1 MTPALHTKTSSL
13 SCLAANARANPRTDA
28 KSAKS
33 HAMTS
38 TRAFGLFLR
47 ISSLA
52 RSPRETSRTAMT
64 TTFPSRTAAA
74 AVSTPSPAFAPVT
87 TTTGADSLDDAAR
100 TTPRDRRRVLAR
112 LPTDVDPARVTD
124 VDVIVDE

>member
-1 MTPALHTKTSSL
+1 
-13 SCLAANARANPRTDA
+13 
-28 KSAKS
+28 
-33 HAMTS
+33 
-38 TRAFGLFLR
+38 
-47 ISSLA
+47 
-52 RSPRETSRTAMT
+52 MT